1 MWLLSWFPYAV
12 IFGLSGP
19 WVPVAWTAEILLGIT
34 GLALA
39 GTEFAKAIKGRGW
52 KGAVATVWASLIHG
66 SNVESESNDEAETS
80 LGPATSV
87 DPATTVEAETS
98 VEAAD

>member
-19 WVPVAWTAEILLGIT
+19 WIPVAWTVEILLGIT

-52 KGAVATVWASLIHG
+52 RGAVATVWRSLIHG
-66 SNVESESNDEAETS
+66 SNVEDGSDVDADTGVEAGTN
-80 LGPATSV
+80 V
-87 DPATTVEAETS
+87 AETS
-98 VEAAD
+98 VEAADYDLPGV